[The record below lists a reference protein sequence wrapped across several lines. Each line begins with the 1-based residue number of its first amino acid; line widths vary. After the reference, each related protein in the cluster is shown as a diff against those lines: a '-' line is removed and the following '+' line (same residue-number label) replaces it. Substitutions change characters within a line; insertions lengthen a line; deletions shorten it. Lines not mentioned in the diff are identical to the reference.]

1 MQGLLFC
8 LKKEKNMT
16 GNTTVEQIN
25 SVVTEMKMVEL
36 SDGSKVPMPR
46 LTNRKVVRLIKF
58 VAGDG
63 VIMYD
68 RFVKWRSENTEKK
81 PAIDEKTGEQMKD
94 ENKNLLWDF
103 TPPSME
109 QTVEFALE
117 ILPDEKIAE
126 ILAIVLGNTAEETEE
141 MDFFDT
147 ALIVTSF
154 LDNTPIDKLTALVK
168 KIRPKFRPVKKEDMN
183 AAGKTKADTQDQPE
197 SVVPLKPSPQ
207 A

>member
-1 MQGLLFC
+1 
-8 LKKEKNMT
+8 
-16 GNTTVEQIN
+16 
-25 SVVTEMKMVEL
+25 
-36 SDGSKVPMPR
+36 
-46 LTNRKVVRLIKF
+46 
-58 VAGDG
+58 
-63 VIMYD
+63 
-68 RFVKWRSENTEKK
+68 
-81 PAIDEKTGEQMKD
+81 
-94 ENKNLLWDF
+94 
-103 TPPSME
+103 ME